1 MEKEKVDKKEHILDI
16 AECVFSEF
24 GYEGTSTRFLAGKA
38 GVNMSM
44 LNYYFGSKD
53 GLLKAVLDRRIS
65 TMRQYLQ
72 EIKDQSKPSAD
83 KLMRAFEVY
92 LNRITENKNFHR
104 LIHREISLNQ
114 RSELV
119 TFISENIFKNLNILR
134 EIILEGI
141 ADGSFR
147 QVDVELTV
155 ASIPG
160 LMYYLLN
167 SHQVSGHLLHI
178 DVQDQ
183 DQFETTLKP
192 RIRAYFE
199 DYLKAY
205 LLKHETKA

>member
-1 MEKEKVDKKEHILDI
+1 MEKEKNDKKEHILDI
-16 AECVFSEF
+16 AERVFSEF

-38 GVNMSM
+38 GVNMAM

-72 EIKDQSKPSAD
+72 EIKDKPISSAD
-83 KLMRAFEVY
+83 KLMQAFDVY
-92 LNRITENKNFHR
+92 LNRITENKSFHR
-104 LIHREISLNQ
+104 LMHREISLNQ
-114 RSELV
+114 RAELV
-119 TFISENIFKNLNILR
+119 EFISENIYKNLHVLR
-134 EIILEGI
+134 EILLEGI
-141 ADGSFR
+141 ANQSFR
-147 QVDVELTV
+147 QVDVEMTV

-160 LMYYLLN
+160 LMYFLLNSRQVSGYLLN
-167 SHQVSGHLLHI
+167 I
-178 DVQDQ
+178 NFQDQ
-183 DQFETTLKP
+183 DLFETALKP

>member
-1 MEKEKVDKKEHILDI
+1 MEKEKLDKKEHILDI
-16 AECVFSEF
+16 AESAFSEF
-24 GYEGTSTRFLAGKA
+24 GYEGTSTRFLANRA
-38 GVNMSM
+38 GVNMAM

-53 GLLKAVLDRRIS
+53 GLLKAVMDRRVS

-72 EIKDQSKPSAD
+72 QIKDEPIASAD

-92 LNRITENKNFHR
+92 INRIFKNKCFHR

-114 RSELV
+114 RTELV
-119 TFISENIFKNLNILR
+119 ESISENIFKNLNVLR

-147 QVDVELTV
+147 QVDVEMTV

-167 SHQVSGHLLHI
+167 SRQVSGYLLQI
-178 DVQDQ
+178 NFQDQ
-183 DQFETTLKP
+183 GQFETAIKP
-192 RIRAYFE
+192 RLREYFE

-205 LLKHETKA
+205 LLRHETKA

>member
-1 MEKEKVDKKEHILDI
+1 MEKEKLDKKEHILDI
-16 AECVFSEF
+16 AESAFSEF
-24 GYEGTSTRFLAGKA
+24 GYEGTSTRLLANRA
-38 GVNMSM
+38 GINMAM

-53 GLLKAVLDRRIS
+53 GLLKAVMDRRVS

-72 EIKDQSKPSAD
+72 QIKDEPIASAD

-92 LNRITENKNFHR
+92 INRIFKNECFHR

-114 RSELV
+114 RTELV
-119 TFISENIFKNLNILR
+119 ESISENIFKNLNVLR

-141 ADGSFR
+141 ANGSFR
-147 QVDVELTV
+147 QVDVEMTV

-160 LMYYLLN
+160 LMYFLLN
-167 SHQVSGHLLHI
+167 SRQVSGYLLQI
-178 DVQDQ
+178 NFQDQ
-183 DQFETTLKP
+183 GHFETAIKP
-192 RIRAYFE
+192 RLREYFE